1 MLMSNGWEPGTS
13 IKESWSQIGID
24 LSIQQFFAFQ
34 NTFYVAAYLLAISTG
49 SDKSNAYQHVKLI
62 GDKASTD
69 FIRLEDATV
78 DNWEAYS

>member
-1 MLMSNGWEPGTS
+1 MFL
-13 IKESWSQIGID
+13 
-24 LSIQQFFAFQ
+24 LSKIS
-34 NTFYVAAYLLAISTG
+34 FYVAAYLLAISTG